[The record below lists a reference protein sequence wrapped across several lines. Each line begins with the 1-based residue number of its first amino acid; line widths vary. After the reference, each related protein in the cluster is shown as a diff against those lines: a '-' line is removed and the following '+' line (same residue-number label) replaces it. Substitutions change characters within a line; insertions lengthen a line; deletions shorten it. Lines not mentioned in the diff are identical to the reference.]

1 MDLRRRSLASR
12 LCAVLPLALALLGL
26 VGLAPADAAP
36 LAADWQRG
44 ADFTAWSYDEYNK
57 GTSDS
62 ALQALRDTGTTHVA
76 IVTTWYMD
84 GASDSSIAPDAYK
97 TPNEPS
103 LLHAIATARSL
114 GMTVSLK
121 PHVDVRDGTFRGD
134 IHPASPG
141 AWFAAYRSMLNQYAD
156 LAARAGVDTLVVGTE
171 LTTMSAYTD
180 EWRRSIA
187 EARARFGGRM
197 TFAANWVQGAEAIQF
212 WGDLDLIGIDS
223 YMPLSTSDPDPSV
236 DALVRAW
243 YERGYVDRVEDL
255 HLRWGKPVIFTEAG
269 FESRVGTA
277 ITPWGGATGP
287 ISQEAQA
294 RAFQA
299 TYCVWSQLPWF
310 KGIYWWDWRAAG
322 YDAYDG
328 MHAPRG
334 KLAEGTMRAWN
345 AGAPGACPA
354 IARPPRAAAV
364 APVPAAAAPAP
375 PAAAAA
381 PRTTITLRA
390 RRGRRR
396 AALSGTVRRGRSTC
410 VSSRV
415 RVVVERRVSRRR
427 GWVRARALSARV
439 RRAGRFALA
448 ARRLR
453 PGVYRARAS
462 LAGRPCGPAS
472 SKRVPFRV
480 R

>member
-1 MDLRRRSLASR
+1 MDLRRRPLASR
-12 LCAVLPLALALLGL
+12 LRALLPLALALA
-26 VGLAPADAAP
+26 GLAMAAPAEAAP
-36 LAADWQRG
+36 LAPDWQRG
-44 ADFTAWSYDEYNK
+44 ADFTSWWYDEYNK
-57 GTSDS
+57 GSSDD
-62 ALQALRDTGTTHVA
+62 ALQALRATGTTHVA
-76 IVTTWYMD
+76 IVTTWYMNS
-84 GASDSSIAPDAYK
+84 ASDSSIAPDSYK
-97 TPNEPS
+97 TPNEQS
-103 LLHAIATARSL
+103 LLHAIEYARSL

-121 PHVDVRDGTFRGD
+121 PHVDVHDGTFRGE
-134 IHPASPG
+134 IRPASPG
-141 AWFAAYRSMLNQYAD
+141 AWFAAYRGMLNQYAE
-156 LAARAGVDTLVVGTE
+156 LAARSGVDTLVVGTE
-171 LTTMSAYTD
+171 LTSMSGYTD
-180 EWRRSIA
+180 EWRRAIG

-197 TFAANWVQGAEAIQF
+197 TFAANWIQGAEAIQF
-212 WGDLDLIGIDS
+212 WGELDLIGIDS

-294 RAFQA
+294 RAFHA

-310 KGIYWWDWRAAG
+310 KGIYWWDWRASG
-322 YDAYDG
+322 YDSGDG

-334 KLAEGTMRAWN
+334 KLAADTMRAWN

-354 IARPPRAAAV
+354 IARPPR
-364 APVPAAAAPAP
+364 PAAAAPAP
-375 PAAAAA
+375 PAAAPAPPAVAA
-381 PRTTITLRA
+381 ARTTVTLTA

-396 AALSGTVRRGRSTC
+396 AALRGTVRRGRSTC
-410 VSSRV
+410 LSSRV
-415 RVVVERRVSRRR
+415 RVVVERRISRRR
-427 GWVRARALSARV
+427 RWIRSRALPARV
-439 RRAGRFALA
+439 RKGGRFAVS

-453 PGVYRARAS
+453 PGRYRARAS
-462 LAGRPCGPAS
+462 LTGRPCGPAS